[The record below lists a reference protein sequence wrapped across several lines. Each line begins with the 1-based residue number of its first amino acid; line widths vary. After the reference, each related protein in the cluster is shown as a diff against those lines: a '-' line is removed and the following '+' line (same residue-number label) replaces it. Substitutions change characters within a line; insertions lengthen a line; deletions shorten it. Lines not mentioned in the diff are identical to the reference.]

1 MKDAKE
7 IQNTVL
13 TDDTEE
19 NRDKVMETFNFFDPD
34 TRDKGGGGDMSEKNK
49 TQKIAK

>member
-7 IQNTVL
+7 IQNTVS

-19 NRDKVMETFNFFDPD
+19 NGDKVMETFNFFDPD
-34 TRDKGGGGDMSEKNK
+34 TRDKGGGGDRSEKNK
-49 TQKIAK
+49 MQRITK